1 MAMHRPAR
9 VLIAE
14 DERLVARDLERR
26 LRGLGYTVVALVS
39 TGTEAVD
46 QALEQQPDMVLMD
59 IRLRGEMDGIEAIAS
74 IRKLLNVRTI
84 YMTAYTDEAT
94 LARAQATQP
103 DAFLH
108 KPFTSRSLQETLQR
122 TFIQS

>member
-1 MAMHRPAR
+1 MAMHHPVR

-39 TGTEAVD
+39 TGAEAVD

-59 IRLRGEMDGIEAIAS
+59 IRLRGQMDGIEAVGC
-74 IRKLLNVRTI
+74 IRKHLDVRTI

-94 LARAQATQP
+94 LARAQATEP

-108 KPFTSRSLQETLQR
+108 KPFSSRALQQTVQQILPQ
-122 TFIQS
+122 

>member
-1 MAMHRPAR
+1 MAMHHPAR

-59 IRLRGEMDGIEAIAS
+59 IRLRGEMDGIEAVAS
-74 IRKLLNVRTI
+74 IRKQLDVRTI
-84 YMTAYTDEAT
+84 YLTAYTDEAT
-94 LARAQATQP
+94 LVRAQATEP

-108 KPFTSRSLQETLQR
+108 KPFTSRALQETVQR
-122 TFIQS
+122 TLTQS

>member
-1 MAMHRPAR
+1 MAIHHPAR

-26 LRGLGYTVVALVS
+26 LRGLGYIVVALVS

-46 QALEQQPDMVLMD
+46 QALEQKPDMVLMD
-59 IRLRGEMDGIEAIAS
+59 IRLRGQMDGIEAVAA
-74 IRKLLNVRTI
+74 IRKQLDVRTI

-94 LARAQATQP
+94 MARAQATQP
-103 DAFLH
+103 DAVLH
-108 KPFTSRSLQETLQR
+108 KPFSSRSLQQTVQR
-122 TFIQS
+122 ILSR

>member
-1 MAMHRPAR
+1 MAMHHPAR

-39 TGTEAVD
+39 TGPEAVD

-59 IRLRGEMDGIEAIAS
+59 IRLRGQMDGIEAVAS
-74 IRKLLNVRTI
+74 IRKQLDVRTI
-84 YMTAYTDEAT
+84 YMTAYSDEAT
-94 LARAQATQP
+94 LARAQATEP
-103 DAFLH
+103 DAFLD
-108 KPFTSRSLQETLQR
+108 KPFSNRSLQQTLQQ
-122 TFIQS
+122 ILPQ

>member
-1 MAMHRPAR
+1 MAIHHPAR

-26 LRGLGYTVVALVS
+26 LRRLGYMVVALVS

-46 QALEQQPDMVLMD
+46 QALEQKPDMVLMD
-59 IRLRGEMDGIEAIAS
+59 IRLRGQMDGIEAVAA
-74 IRKLLNVRTI
+74 IRKQLDVRTI
-84 YMTAYTDEAT
+84 YTTAYTDEAT
-94 LARAQATQP
+94 MARAQATEP

-108 KPFTSRSLQETLQR
+108 KPFSSRSLQQVVQQILPQ
-122 TFIQS
+122 